1 MAAEERIHYRTCH
14 LCEAICGV
22 EIHVRGPEIVS
33 IRGDRADPF
42 SRGHICPKAV
52 ALKDVHED
60 PDRLRHPVRRTGD
73 GWKRI
78 SWDEA
83 LDEVASRL
91 VEIQSRSG
99 KDAAATYFGNPQVH
113 SYTALLGGTLFARA
127 LRSYNRFTATSV
139 DQLPHHFA
147 AYFMY
152 GHQLLIPIPDL
163 DRTQFLLAIG
173 ANPVVSNGS
182 LMTAPDVAKR
192 LKAIRQRG
200 GRIVVIDPRHTETAR
215 LADEHHFI
223 RPGTDALLLLGIL
236 NVIFSEALARPGRL
250 AAMLTGVQQIERIAA
265 DYPPERVAPATA
277 ISGESIRLLARAF
290 AGAESA
296 VCYGRMGASTQRFG
310 ALTQWLIQ
318 VLNVVTGNLDRA
330 GGAMFTRPAFDAIGL
345 ASGLGQR
352 GAYDRRRTRVRG
364 LPEFGGEFPVAALAE
379 EILTP
384 GQGQIRALV
393 TSAGNPVLSTP
404 NGKRLEE
411 ALASLEF
418 MVSVDF
424 YVNETTRYAHIILP
438 PTFALE
444 RDHYD
449 LIFHALAIRNT
460 AKYSL
465 PLFDPPADARQDWQI
480 FAELKQRIE
489 ARDPQRRAG
498 LRARLASGWLTPRRT
513 LSLGLRFGPYGPRW
527 NPFARGVTLGR
538 LAKQPHGVDLGPLEP
553 CLPGRLATADQRI
566 DLAPKL
572 LVQDLA
578 RLGELPGSGEVRNAG
593 ELLLI
598 GRRDL
603 RTNNSWMHNSLRMV
617 KGPPRCTLLMNPQ
630 DALRRAITD
639 GSIAQVASRTGRV
652 EIQVELTDDLMPG
665 VVSIPH
671 GWGHHRPGIR
681 LGVASD
687 HAGVSVN
694 DLTDENVL
702 DELCGN
708 AALNGI
714 PVTVRAAGR
723 ASAATAL
730 A

>member
-1 MAAEERIHYRTCH
+1 MSEIERIHHRTCH

-22 EIHVRGPEIVS
+22 EIRVRGGEILT
-33 IRGDRADPF
+33 IRGDQADPF
-42 SRGHICPKAV
+42 SRGHICPKAI

-60 PDRLRHPVRRTGD
+60 PDRLRHPVRRNGD
-73 GWKRI
+73 RWQRV
-78 SWDEA
+78 SWDDA
-83 LDEVASRL
+83 LEEVARRL
-91 VEIQSRSG
+91 VEVQARHG
-99 KDAAATYFGNPQVH
+99 KDAVATYFGNPQVH
-113 SYTALLGGTLFARA
+113 SYTALLGGTQLARA
-127 LRSYNRFTATSV
+127 LRTRNRFTATSV

-182 LMTAPDVAKR
+182 LMTAPDVANR

-200 GRIVVIDPRHTETAR
+200 GKIVVVDPRRSETAR
-215 LADEHHFI
+215 LADAHHFI
-223 RPGTDALLLLGIL
+223 RPGTDALLLLGLL
-236 NVIFSEALARPGRL
+236 NVMIADGLARPGRL
-250 AAMLTGVQQIERIAA
+250 ADISTGLDTIERLGRE
-265 DYPPERVAPATA
+265 YPPERVAAATGIA
-277 ISGESIRLLARAF
+277 AGTIRALARDF
-290 AGAESA
+290 AAAGSA

-318 VLNVVTGNLDRA
+318 VLNVITGNLDRA

-352 GAYDRRRTRVRG
+352 GAFDRGRTRVRG

-379 EILTP
+379 EILAP
-384 GQGQIRALV
+384 GEGQIRALL
-393 TSAGNPVLSTP
+393 TSAGNPVISTP
-404 NGKRLEE
+404 NGTRLEQ
-411 ALASLEF
+411 ALTGLDF

-424 YVNETTRYAHIILP
+424 YINETTRHAHVILP

-465 PLFDPPADARQDWQI
+465 PLFEPPPDSRQDWQI
-480 FAELKQRIE
+480 FAELKRRIE
-489 ARDPQRRAG
+489 RRDRKRRGG
-498 LRARLASGWLTPRRT
+498 LRARLASRWLTPRRT
-513 LSLGLRFGPYGPRW
+513 LALGLRFGAYGPGW
-527 NPFARGVTLGR
+527 NPLGPGLTLGR
-538 LAKQPHGVDLGPLEP
+538 LAEQPHGVDLGPLEP
-553 CLPGRLATADQRI
+553 CLPGRLATPDKRI
-566 DLAPKL
+566 DLAPRL
-572 LVQDLA
+572 LVQDIA
-578 RLGELPGSGEVRNAG
+578 RLDGLLESDGQPTGH

-603 RTNNSWMHNSLRMV
+603 RTNNSWMHNSRRMV
-617 KGPPRCTLLMNPQ
+617 KGPARCTLMMHPL
-630 DALRRAITD
+630 DAARRAITA
-639 GSIAQVASRTGRV
+639 GSIAEVRSRTGQV
-652 EIQVELTDDLMPG
+652 EIQVELTEDLMPG
-665 VVSIPH
+665 VVSVPH
-671 GWGHHRPGIR
+671 GWGHDRPGIR
-681 LGVASD
+681 LGVAQA

-694 DLTDENVL
+694 DLTDDKLL

-708 AALNGI
+708 AALNGV
-714 PVTVRAAGR
+714 PVTVSP
-723 ASAATAL
+723 ASQGSGSAL